1 MTNFIPIF
9 PLSIVVFPGEQVN
22 LHIFEPRYKQLI
34 HESATSHKPFG
45 IPVVVNN
52 QLQEWGSL
60 VHVEEIVK
68 TYENGEMDIHT
79 KGGDLFRILEVIREI
94 PEKLYSGAI
103 VNYPQNNRN
112 GNPEVMLQLV
122 KQMRA
127 LHDYLQVKKEFRKED
142 HLLTAYDIA
151 HHSGLTIEEEY
162 EFLQLTQ
169 ERQRQEYLKRHFEKT
184 LPVFEQMNALK
195 QKIQMNGHFRN
206 LSGFD
211 LK

>member
-34 HESATSHKPFG
+34 QESASSRKPFG

-52 QLQEWGSL
+52 QLQDWGSL

-68 TYENGEMDIHT
+68 VYENGEMDIHT

-103 VNYPQNNRN
+103 VNYPQNNRT
-112 GNPEVMLQLV
+112 GNPEVMRLLV
-122 KQMRA
+122 KQMRT

-142 HLLTAYDIA
+142 DLLTAYDIA
-151 HHSGLTIEEEY
+151 HHSGLTIQEEY

-184 LPVFEQMNALK
+184 LPVFEQMNQLK